1 MPPSSAPSHSI
12 LIVEDNPG
20 DIGLLR
26 AAFQKID
33 PTIELVFAGD
43 GIEALALLRRDHRP
57 DLVLLDLNLPRMDG
71 RELLALIKKDPLLR
85 PIPVLVL
92 TSSAAESDVRNV
104 YDLQA
109 NGYLVKPDE
118 YSGYLELARQTR
130 QYWFSTIRLPTHS
143 H

>member
-1 MPPSSAPSHSI
+1 MSPSSAPSHAI

-33 PTIELVFAGD
+33 STIELLFASD
-43 GIEALALLRRDHRP
+43 GLDALSLLRRDHRP

-71 RELLALIKKDPLLR
+71 RELLGVIKKDPLLR

-92 TSSAAESDVRNV
+92 TSSSAESDVRHV

>member
-1 MPPSSAPSHSI
+1 MAPSSAPSHAI

-33 PTIELVFAGD
+33 STIELVFAGD
-43 GIEALALLRRDHRP
+43 GIDALALLRRDHRP